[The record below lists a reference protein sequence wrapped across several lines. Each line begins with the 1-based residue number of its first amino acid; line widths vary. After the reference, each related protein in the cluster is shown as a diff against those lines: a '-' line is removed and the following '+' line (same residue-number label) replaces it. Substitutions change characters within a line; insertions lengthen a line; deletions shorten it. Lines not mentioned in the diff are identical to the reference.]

1 MANSFRAKLK
11 KLHYKGNI
19 TTVEYNKL
27 IHKLDGHD
35 REIRNDAIDEFVQEV
50 KTAVTEMDDIGA
62 YDNQT
67 KRICEILEIEADR
80 LKAGVS
86 DGNV

>member
-19 TTVEYNKL
+19 TTDEYNKI

-35 REIRNDAIDEFVQEV
+35 REIRNDAIDDFAEAV
-50 KTAVTEMDDIGA
+50 KTAVTEMEDIGA
-62 YDNQT
+62 YNNPT

-80 LKAGVS
+80 LK
-86 DGNV
+86 DGASGGNT

>member
-1 MANSFRAKLK
+1 MPNSLRVKLK
-11 KLHYKGNI
+11 KLYYKGNLA
-19 TTVEYNKL
+19 TEEYYEL

-35 REIRNDAIDEFVQEV
+35 REIRNKTIDEFVQEV

-62 YDNQT
+62 YDNPT

-80 LKAGVS
+80 LKAGGNS
-86 DGNV
+86 D